1 MRPRTL
7 VPRVGKFTLGED
19 DISEM
24 LFLLSDND
32 FGVRP
37 EKIRK
42 ICASAACR
50 KSVMI
55 GSDLKMGQMRK
66 ILDNMGTM
74 DQPWNCPHGRP
85 TIRHLVNLDLLEKNK
100 SKKPL

>member
-1 MRPRTL
+1 
-7 VPRVGKFTLGED
+7 
-19 DISEM
+19 M
-24 LFLLSDND
+24 LFLLTKND

-42 ICASAACR
+42 IYASAACR

-55 GSDLKMGQMRK
+55 GSDLNKSQMRK

-74 DQPWNCPHGRP
+74 DQLGIHTYNFYMN
-85 TIRHLVNLDLLEKNK
+85 IDF
-100 SKKPL
+100 